1 VTEAGT
7 WARRRHRRPRPPRQ
21 PTRGRTCEGGGREH
35 QSNQQHLCST
45 SCVVPGALAIRAPLP
60 SASWGE
66 GCRSGAGEQPRGV
79 CQDSVLLVRLPA
91 SPAWCC
97 MAQCPRDKAAT
108 NKLRIV
114 TCGFGTARQKWPL
127 NDGQIP
133 NPNVVRVALGT
144 GYHRVEG
151 NRRASR
157 NGRVSDLPPETPI
170 HYDSQLVHRW
180 MRERG
185 GHVPSARGGVFE
197 RLLRPTITI
206 RNLCIAGCV
215 REAATYR
222 ARVVGSL
229 SASSAA
235 CTRCTASLEPAPS
248 PVLSGCVCTTT
259 WAHVRACCR
268 GNLVGFN

>member
-114 TCGFGTARQKWPL
+114 TCGFGTARQKMALERWT
-127 NDGQIP
+127 
-133 NPNVVRVALGT
+133 NPKPQRSTRSPRYGVPSCRGESAGVAK
-144 GYHRVEG
+144 R
-151 NRRASR
+151 
-157 NGRVSDLPPETPI
+157 P
-170 HYDSQLVHRW
+170 
-180 MRERG
+180 RER
-185 GHVPSARGGVFE
+185 PPTRNPYP
-197 RLLRPTITI
+197 LRF
-206 RNLCIAGCV
+206 
-215 REAATYR
+215 AT
-222 ARVVGSL
+222 
-229 SASSAA
+229 
-235 CTRCTASLEPAPS
+235 CASLDA
-248 PVLSGCVCTTT
+248 
-259 WAHVRACCR
+259 
-268 GNLVGFN
+268 